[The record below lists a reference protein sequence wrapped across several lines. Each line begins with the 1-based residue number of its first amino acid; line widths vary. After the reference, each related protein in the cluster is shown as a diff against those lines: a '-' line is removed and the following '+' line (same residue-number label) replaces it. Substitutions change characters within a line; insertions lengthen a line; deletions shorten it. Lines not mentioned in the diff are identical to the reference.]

1 MIRVLVVED
10 QALFLGALASLIDLE
25 TDFEI
30 VGKAKNGK
38 AAYQM
43 VETCQ
48 PDLIITDIEM
58 PEMSGIDLALRLK
71 LAGRKYK
78 ILIVTTFG
86 RSGYLQ
92 RALDAGVNGYVL
104 KDTPSEQL
112 AAIVRKVMAGTIY
125 VSPELRGRPET
136 LVEDPLSEREREI
149 LRLVE
154 IGLSNGEIAEK
165 LQKATGTIRNNLHE
179 ATQKIGCR
187 NRIEAARISR
197 SNGWL

>member
-1 MIRVLVVED
+1 MIQILIVED
-10 QALFLGALASLIDLE
+10 QALFLGALAGLIDLE
-25 TDFEI
+25 SDFKV

-43 VETCQ
+43 IETCQ

-58 PEMSGIDLALRLK
+58 PEMSGIDLAMQLK
-71 LAGRKYK
+71 PMARKPK
-78 ILIVTTFG
+78 VLIVTTFA

-92 RALDAGVNGYVL
+92 RALDAGVHGYVL
-104 KDTPSEQL
+104 KDTPSDEL
-112 AAIVRKVMAGTIY
+112 AAIIRKVMSGARYI
-125 VSPELRGRPET
+125 SPELRERPET
-136 LVEDPLSEREREI
+136 MIEDPLSEREREI

-154 IGLSNGEIAEK
+154 VGLSNGEIAEK